1 MAAEQNNYI
10 SQQNEPRNY
19 TSEEKMMI
27 IQLAAALYTP
37 EQIQTLWKEIS
48 AINEEFEH
56 LKSVED
62 RAKSEY
68 DAVEKPSDTYDFE
81 RKQIKGTMHAA
92 SRKREILQNENDNI
106 TKNHHLV
113 VKLKSFE
120 EEVKAP
126 YEPNDGM
133 VDL

>member
-48 AINEEFEH
+48 AINEEIEH

-68 DAVEKPSDTYDFE
+68 YAVEKPIDTYDFE
-81 RKQIKGTMHAA
+81 RKQIK
-92 SRKREILQNENDNI
+92 
-106 TKNHHLV
+106 
-113 VKLKSFE
+113 
-120 EEVKAP
+120 
-126 YEPNDGM
+126 
-133 VDL
+133 